1 MGDRKPCVITN
12 HDVVDD
18 SVRGME
24 AWIAQVGINMMRKHH
39 YQEAMIEGCK

>member
-12 HDVVDD
+12 HDVVDV

-24 AWIAQVGINMMRKHH
+24 GWIAQVGINMMRSTTIK
-39 YQEAMIEGCK
+39 KP